1 MTRRCTPAGAPSRAC
16 AVSTLSRMAIDRRTK
31 IVATLGP
38 ASDSRERLR
47 ALIEAGV
54 DAVRFNLS
62 HGTHEEHSQR
72 AWLVREIAAEV
83 GRPVALIADLQGP
96 KLRIGELAEPVV
108 LHTGDQ
114 IRVCA
119 EEAAT
124 DGELP
129 IAPAVIG
136 DVLEPGHEVLI
147 DDGLVRLRVD
157 EVEGGRATCAVV
169 VGGLVS
175 SHKGV
180 NLPGVPVPIPSLT
193 RKDVADLDWA
203 VETGVDF
210 VALSFIRSP
219 ADVRDLRA
227 LLTQAGSHAHVIAK
241 IEKAE
246 AVDVLDDV
254 LAETDAVMVARGDL
268 GVEIGPALVPLVQ
281 KRIIHKALERGKP
294 VITATQML
302 ETMVHSPEPTR
313 AEASDVANAILDGT
327 SAVMLSGETAVGEY
341 PVEAVAY
348 MDRIARAVEPSLDY
362 RHELP
367 EAHENPTIGQAM
379 SNAACDI
386 AEALQAK
393 AILVPTFTGRTA
405 NAVARLRPRRP
416 IVALTHV
423 DWAMRQLAL
432 EWGVTPLLI
441 SETARRRGALAPR
454 GRGGARRRHRRERR
468 QRRDHRGNRR
478 QHPRHDERHQG
489 RRRPVAGRRTARP
502 AGELGL
508 DGCEEEAPP
517 AHRWTDRP
525 ALVRAGRARA
535 RRAPLLPAAARLLRR
550 PLAAERPSSRPCGS
564 CRGSRPRSRS
574 GCGTRRRTPLSPP
587 RRGRSATSAPAST
600 SSSSRT
606 SRSGGAGS
614 MGSHAARRGHRR

>member
-1 MTRRCTPAGAPSRAC
+1 MRCTPAGGPFRAE
-16 AVSTLSRMAIDRRTK
+16 AISTLSPMTIDRRTK

-54 DAVRFNLS
+54 NAVRFNLS
-62 HGTHEEHSQR
+62 HGSHAEHSAR
-72 AWLVREIAAEV
+72 AWLVREIAADM
-83 GRPVALIADLQGP
+83 GSPVALIADLQGP
-96 KLRIGELAEPVV
+96 KLRIGELAEPIV
-108 LHTGDQ
+108 LHTGDN
-114 IRVCA
+114 VTVAA
-119 EEAAT
+119 EESAN

-136 DVLEPGHEVLI
+136 DVLKPGHEVLI
-147 DDGLVRLRVD
+147 DDGLVRLHVD
-157 EVEGGRATCAVV
+157 EVEGGRASCAVV

-193 RKDVADLDWA
+193 RKDLADIEWA

-210 VALSFIRSP
+210 VALSFVRSP

-227 LLTQAGSHAHVIAK
+227 LLEQAGSQAHVIAK
-241 IEKAE
+241 IEKSE
-246 AVDVLDDV
+246 AIDVLDDI

-268 GVEIGPALVPLVQ
+268 GVEIGPALVPLLQ
-281 KRIIHKALERGKP
+281 KRIILKALERGKP

-348 MDRIARAVEPSLDY
+348 MDRIARAVEPSIDY

-367 EAHENPTIGQAM
+367 EATDNPTIGQAM
-379 SNAACDI
+379 SNAACDL

-405 NAVARLRPRRP
+405 SAVARLRPHRA

-432 EWGVTPLLI
+432 EWGVTPVLI
-441 SETARRRGALAPR
+441 TETGDVEDLW
-454 GRGGARRRHRRERR
+454 RHAVE
-468 QRRDHRGNRR
+468 
-478 QHPRHDERHQG
+478 
-489 RRRPVAGRRTARP
+489 
-502 AGELGL
+502 
-508 DGCEEEAPP
+508 
-517 AHRWTDRP
+517 
-525 ALVRAGRARA
+525 
-535 RRAPLLPAAARLLRR
+535 AARQ
-550 PLAAERPSSRPCGS
+550 AGIVE
-564 CRGSRPRSRS
+564 S
-574 GCGTRRRTPLSPP
+574 GDRVVITAGTAVNIPGTTNVIKVDV
-587 RRGRSATSAPAST
+587 A
-600 SSSSRT
+600 
-606 SRSGGAGS
+606 
-614 MGSHAARRGHRR
+614 